1 MSNIGYSDVQTTKRA
16 ANRRSKP
23 RDAEKT
29 LAQIMDTAETL
40 FARHGFE
47 GTSLRQVATGV
58 NMSQPNFYN
67 YFSSKEKLYESVL
80 TRSLEPL
87 LNIISAAVRQS
98 LFAGK
103 GETDNELAYEAIDAF
118 VEQLSKNKN
127 LPGLLYQESIGGG
140 KALAKIT
147 KGNFD
152 KIMSQSMTAFEEAK
166 LQIWLP
172 EQIPFL
178 LIAWFNLI
186 FGYFA
191 SANLMKSTF
200 KVASNPLG
208 KKELE
213 MQREFLHIVWAR
225 LMKPVKTKG
234 K

>member
-1 MSNIGYSDVQTTKRA
+1 MSNIGYSDVQTTKREA
-16 ANRRSKP
+16 KRRSKP

-29 LAQIMDTAETL
+29 LALIMDTAETL

-87 LNIISAAVRQS
+87 INIISAAVRES
-98 LFAGK
+98 LSSDK
-103 GETDNELAYEAIDAF
+103 METNNERAYEAIDAF
-118 VEQLSKNKN
+118 VEQLSKNRN
-127 LPGLLYQESIGGG
+127 LPGLIYQESISGG

-147 KGNFD
+147 KGSFD
-152 KIMSQSMTAFEEAK
+152 QIMGQSMVAFEGAK
-166 LQIWLP
+166 NQVWP
-172 EQIPFL
+172 REQIPFL

-208 KKELE
+208 KKELD
-213 MQREFLHIVWAR
+213 MQREFLHSVWER
-225 LMKPVKTKG
+225 LMTPAKKG
-234 K
+234 KK